1 MSRSLIALVAM
12 TAVAHAQG
20 TEPAPDVAPMPA
32 EDVAPAEDALP
43 AEDAT
48 PAPAED
54 AAPALAQ
61 DVLNE
66 PAAEPAADT
75 AAADRPAAAPPDMS
89 DQGIAATLGAAVGGR
104 TTAGGLR
111 VAGHYLY
118 QLADQ
123 DWFDGT
129 AAFVFGSGEPDC
141 FRDRMDDVI
150 CEHGLADGYAVELSA
165 NVRRFLGG
173 NEQFWPFARAGIGV
187 AVVRFA
193 DDGITGVAFPL
204 HLGGG
209 LRVSVSEGI
218 ALIGQ
223 AELDLG
229 LAVFGSGPGLEPQL
243 GLNVSAG
250 AEFRL

>member
-1 MSRSLIALVAM
+1 MSRILIALVAM
-12 TAVAHAQG
+12 TGFAHAQG
-20 TEPAPDVAPMPA
+20 
-32 EDVAPAEDALP
+32 
-43 AEDAT
+43 
-48 PAPAED
+48 
-54 AAPALAQ
+54 
-61 DVLNE
+61 VLNE
-66 PAAEPAADT
+66 PAVEPAVDPSVTDT
-75 AAADRPAAAPPDMS
+75 SAVAPSDMS
-89 DQGIAATLGAAVGGR
+89 DQAIAATLGAAVGGR

-129 AAFVFGSGEPDC
+129 ASFVFGSGEPDC
-141 FRDRMDDVI
+141 FRDRMDEVI

-165 NVRRFLGG
+165 NVRRFFGG
-173 NEQFWPFARAGIGV
+173 NEEFWPFARAGIGV

-209 LRVSVSEGI
+209 LRVSVSDGI
-218 ALIGQ
+218 AVIGQ

-229 LAVFGSGPGLEPQL
+229 LGVFGSGPGLEPQL